1 MLTGLLEFK
10 EKLKAFYAKGGIYIR
25 YVCNFVLAFLSMFAM
40 SRKIG
45 GNGIISNPLI
55 CIALSIVCAFLPV
68 NITVVIVTI
77 YMIINL
83 FTLSLE
89 LAMIALGVMVVIYLL
104 YFRFAPKTGFIM
116 ILTPILFFLKLPY
129 VVPVVAALTV
139 GMTGIVPAVSGVFIY
154 YIITFAANYSTAI
167 STLDVNNALQNINF
181 IFNNILTNKELVTI
195 VVSFAVV
202 ITMIYF
208 IKRLSVNYSAII
220 AVIAGCVTDALIQI
234 IAFAVLSVN
243 FSIIGMIAGH
253 IAAIIVGLVINFFI
267 MSVDYTAKEYV
278 DYARSE
284 RLQFEDD
291 EYYYYVK
298 AVPKM
303 SVARKNVTIKKFNSS
318 KDNRGAIHTESYEI
332 DEDDE

>member
-89 LAMIALGVMVVIYLL
+89 LALIALGVMIVIYLL

-243 FSIIGMIAGH
+243 FSIIGMVAGH
-253 IAAIIVGLVINFFI
+253 IAAIIVGLAINFFI
-267 MSVDYTAKEYV
+267 MSVDYTATEYV
-278 DYARSE
+278 
-284 RLQFEDD
+284 QFEDD
-291 EYYYYVK
+291 DYYYYVK

>member
-25 YVCNFVLAFLSMFAM
+25 HICNFVLAFLSMFAM

-45 GNGIISNPLI
+45 GSGIISNPLI
-55 CIALSIVCAFLPV
+55 CIALSIICAFLPV
-68 NITVVIVTI
+68 NVIVVVVTI
-77 YMIINL
+77 YMIVNL

-89 LAMIALGVMVVIYLL
+89 LALIALGVMIVIYLL

-154 YIITFAANYSTAI
+154 YIITFAADYSTAI

-267 MSVDYTAKEYV
+267 MSVDYTATEYV
-278 DYARSE
+278 
-284 RLQFEDD
+284 QFEDD
-291 EYYYYVK
+291 DYYYYVK

-318 KDNRGAIHTESYEI
+318 KDNRGGIHTESYGI

>member
-25 YVCNFVLAFLSMFAM
+25 YVCNFVLAFLSMFTM

-89 LAMIALGVMVVIYLL
+89 LAMIALGVMIVIYLL

-116 ILTPILFFLKLPY
+116 ILTPILFFLKLSY

-253 IAAIIVGLVINFFI
+253 IAAIIVGLAINFFI
-267 MSVDYTAKEYV
+267 MSVDYTATEYV
-278 DYARSE
+278 
-284 RLQFEDD
+284 QFEDD
-291 EYYYYVK
+291 DYYYYVK

-303 SVARKNVTIKKFNSS
+303 SVAKKNVTIKKFNSS

>member
-89 LAMIALGVMVVIYLL
+89 LAMIALGVMIVIYLL

-267 MSVDYTAKEYV
+267 MSVDYTATEYV
-278 DYARSE
+278 
-284 RLQFEDD
+284 QFEDD
-291 EYYYYVK
+291 DYYYYVK

-318 KDNRGAIHTESYEI
+318 KDNRGAIHTESYE
-332 DEDDE
+332 

>member
-89 LAMIALGVMVVIYLL
+89 LALIALGVMIVIYLL

-253 IAAIIVGLVINFFI
+253 IAAIIVGLAINFFI
-267 MSVDYTAKEYV
+267 MSVDYTATEYV
-278 DYARSE
+278 
-284 RLQFEDD
+284 QFEDD
-291 EYYYYVK
+291 DYYYYVK

>member
-89 LAMIALGVMVVIYLL
+89 LAMIALGVMIVIYLL

-253 IAAIIVGLVINFFI
+253 IAAIIVGLAINFFI
-267 MSVDYTAKEYV
+267 MSVDYTATEYV
-278 DYARSE
+278 
-284 RLQFEDD
+284 QFEDD
-291 EYYYYVK
+291 DYYYYVK
-298 AVPKM
+298 AVLKM

>member
-89 LAMIALGVMVVIYLL
+89 LALIALGVMIVIYLL

-154 YIITFAANYSTAI
+154 YIISFAANYSTAI

-243 FSIIGMIAGH
+243 FSIIGMVAGH
-253 IAAIIVGLVINFFI
+253 IAAIIVGLAINFFI
-267 MSVDYTAKEYV
+267 MSVDYTATEYV
-278 DYARSE
+278 
-284 RLQFEDD
+284 QFEDD
-291 EYYYYVK
+291 DYYYYVK

>member
-1 MLTGLLEFK
+1 MLTGLLELK

-25 YVCNFVLAFLSMFAM
+25 YVCNFVLAFLSMFTM

-89 LAMIALGVMVVIYLL
+89 LAMIALGVMIVIYLL

-116 ILTPILFFLKLPY
+116 ILTPILFFLKLSY

-253 IAAIIVGLVINFFI
+253 IAAIIVGLAINFFI
-267 MSVDYTAKEYV
+267 MSVDYTATEYV
-278 DYARSE
+278 
-284 RLQFEDD
+284 QFEDD
-291 EYYYYVK
+291 DYYYYVK

-303 SVARKNVTIKKFNSS
+303 SVAKKNVTIKKFNSS

>member
-89 LAMIALGVMVVIYLL
+89 LAMIALGVMLVIYLL

-129 VVPVVAALTV
+129 VVPVVAVLTV

-253 IAAIIVGLVINFFI
+253 IAAIIVGLAINFFI
-267 MSVDYTAKEYV
+267 MSVDYTATEYV
-278 DYARSE
+278 
-284 RLQFEDD
+284 QFEDD
-291 EYYYYVK
+291 DYYYYVK

>member
-167 STLDVNNALQNINF
+167 SMLDVNNALQNINF

-267 MSVDYTAKEYV
+267 MSVDYTATEYV
-278 DYARSE
+278 
-284 RLQFEDD
+284 QFEDD
-291 EYYYYVK
+291 DYYYYVK

>member
-89 LAMIALGVMVVIYLL
+89 LALIALGVMIVIYLL

-234 IAFAVLSVN
+234 IAFAVLSVD
-243 FSIIGMIAGH
+243 FSIIGMVAGH
-253 IAAIIVGLVINFFI
+253 IAAIIVGLAINFFI
-267 MSVDYTAKEYV
+267 MSVDYTATEYV
-278 DYARSE
+278 
-284 RLQFEDD
+284 QFEDD
-291 EYYYYVK
+291 DYYYYVK

>member
-267 MSVDYTAKEYV
+267 MSVDYTATEYV
-278 DYARSE
+278 
-284 RLQFEDD
+284 QFEDD
-291 EYYYYVK
+291 DYYYYVK
-298 AVPKM
+298 AVPK
-303 SVARKNVTIKKFNSS
+303 I
-318 KDNRGAIHTESYEI
+318 AISRTDVKVQEI
-332 DEDDE
+332 NKVKRR

>member
-89 LAMIALGVMVVIYLL
+89 LAMIALGVMIVIYLL

-267 MSVDYTAKEYV
+267 MSVDYTATEYV
-278 DYARSE
+278 
-284 RLQFEDD
+284 QFEDD
-291 EYYYYVK
+291 DYYYYVK

-318 KDNRGAIHTESYEI
+318 
-332 DEDDE
+332 

>member
-89 LAMIALGVMVVIYLL
+89 LAMIALGVMIVIYLL

-129 VVPVVAALTV
+129 VVSVVAALTV

-181 IFNNILTNKELVTI
+181 IFNNILTNKELVTV

-267 MSVDYTAKEYV
+267 MSVDYTATEYV
-278 DYARSE
+278 
-284 RLQFEDD
+284 QFEDD
-291 EYYYYVK
+291 DYYYYVK

-303 SVARKNVTIKKFNSS
+303 SVAKKNVTIKKFNSS

>member
-89 LAMIALGVMVVIYLL
+89 LAMIALGVMIVIYLL

-139 GMTGIVPAVSGVFIY
+139 GMTGIVPAVSGAFIY

-243 FSIIGMIAGH
+243 FSIIGMVAGH
-253 IAAIIVGLVINFFI
+253 IAAIIVGLAINFFI
-267 MSVDYTAKEYV
+267 MSVDYTATEYV
-278 DYARSE
+278 
-284 RLQFEDD
+284 QFEDD
-291 EYYYYVK
+291 DYYYYVK

>member
-1 MLTGLLEFK
+1 MLTGLLELK

-25 YVCNFVLAFLSMFAM
+25 YVCNFVLAFLSMFTM

-89 LAMIALGVMVVIYLL
+89 LAMIALGVMIVIYLL

-267 MSVDYTAKEYV
+267 MSVDYTATEYV
-278 DYARSE
+278 
-284 RLQFEDD
+284 QFEDD
-291 EYYYYVK
+291 DY
-298 AVPKM
+298 
-303 SVARKNVTIKKFNSS
+303 
-318 KDNRGAIHTESYEI
+318 
-332 DEDDE
+332 

>member
-89 LAMIALGVMVVIYLL
+89 LAMIALGVMIVIYLL

-129 VVPVVAALTV
+129 FVPVVAALTV

-267 MSVDYTAKEYV
+267 MSVDYTATEYV
-278 DYARSE
+278 
-284 RLQFEDD
+284 QFEDD
-291 EYYYYVK
+291 DYYYYVK

>member
-89 LAMIALGVMVVIYLL
+89 LAMIALGVMIVIYLL

-253 IAAIIVGLVINFFI
+253 IAAIIVGLAINFFI
-267 MSVDYTAKEYV
+267 MSVDYTATEYV
-278 DYARSE
+278 
-284 RLQFEDD
+284 QFEDD
-291 EYYYYVK
+291 DYYYYVK

>member
-89 LAMIALGVMVVIYLL
+89 LAMIALGVMIVIYLL

-129 VVPVVAALTV
+129 VVPVVAASSSSDSGLFMIWISNGSTWMPTSCPTGNRYYAFASGIMNLGV
-139 GMTGIVPAVSGVFIY
+139 MLPGMMSGFFSDWLGYERFFIY
-154 YIITFAANYSTAI
+154 VLLATIPSLLIT
-167 STLDVNNALQNINF
+167 
-181 IFNNILTNKELVTI
+181 
-195 VVSFAVV
+195 
-202 ITMIYF
+202 YF
-208 IKRLSVNYSAII
+208 IPFTYDDSK
-220 AVIAGCVTDALIQI
+220 
-234 IAFAVLSVN
+234 
-243 FSIIGMIAGH
+243 
-253 IAAIIVGLVINFFI
+253 
-267 MSVDYTAKEYV
+267 KE
-278 DYARSE
+278 S
-284 RLQFEDD
+284 
-291 EYYYYVK
+291 
-298 AVPKM
+298 
-303 SVARKNVTIKKFNSS
+303 
-318 KDNRGAIHTESYEI
+318 NR
-332 DEDDE
+332 

>member
-154 YIITFAANYSTAI
+154 YIITFAA
-167 STLDVNNALQNINF
+167 TLDVNNALQNINF

-267 MSVDYTAKEYV
+267 MSVDYTATEYV
-278 DYARSE
+278 
-284 RLQFEDD
+284 QFEDD
-291 EYYYYVK
+291 DYYYYVK

>member
-267 MSVDYTAKEYV
+267 MSVDYTATEYV
-278 DYARSE
+278 
-284 RLQFEDD
+284 QFEDD
-291 EYYYYVK
+291 DYYYMSKRFRKCRLPERMSQSRNLIQARITVVQYT
-298 AVPKM
+298 PKVM
-303 SVARKNVTIKKFNSS
+303 K
-318 KDNRGAIHTESYEI
+318 
-332 DEDDE
+332 

>member
-45 GNGIISNPLI
+45 GDGIISNPLI

-89 LAMIALGVMVVIYLL
+89 LAMIALGVMIVIYLL

-243 FSIIGMIAGH
+243 FSIIGMVAGH
-253 IAAIIVGLVINFFI
+253 IAAIIVGLAINFFI
-267 MSVDYTAKEYV
+267 MSVDYTATEYV
-278 DYARSE
+278 
-284 RLQFEDD
+284 QFEDD
-291 EYYYYVK
+291 DYYYYVK

>member
-89 LAMIALGVMVVIYLL
+89 LAMIALGVMIVIYLL

-208 IKRLSVNYSAII
+208 IKRLSVNYSAIL

-253 IAAIIVGLVINFFI
+253 IAAIIVGLAINFFI
-267 MSVDYTAKEYV
+267 MSVDYTATEYV
-278 DYARSE
+278 
-284 RLQFEDD
+284 QFEDD
-291 EYYYYVK
+291 DYYYYVK

-318 KDNRGAIHTESYEI
+318 KDNRGAIHTESYKI

>member
-1 MLTGLLEFK
+1 
-10 EKLKAFYAKGGIYIR
+10 
-25 YVCNFVLAFLSMFAM
+25 
-40 SRKIG
+40 
-45 GNGIISNPLI
+45 
-55 CIALSIVCAFLPV
+55 
-68 NITVVIVTI
+68 
-77 YMIINL
+77 
-83 FTLSLE
+83 
-89 LAMIALGVMVVIYLL
+89 MIALGVMVVIYLL

-243 FSIIGMIAGH
+243 FSIIGMIAG
-253 IAAIIVGLVINFFI
+253 
-267 MSVDYTAKEYV
+267 
-278 DYARSE
+278 
-284 RLQFEDD
+284 Q
-291 EYYYYVK
+291 
-298 AVPKM
+298 
-303 SVARKNVTIKKFNSS
+303 SS
-318 KDNRGAIHTESYEI
+318 DW
-332 DEDDE
+332 

>member
-167 STLDVNNALQNINF
+167 STLDVNNAFQNINF

-253 IAAIIVGLVINFFI
+253 IAAIIVGLAINFFI
-267 MSVDYTAKEYV
+267 MSVDYTATEYV
-278 DYARSE
+278 
-284 RLQFEDD
+284 QFEDD
-291 EYYYYVK
+291 DYYYYVK

>member
-10 EKLKAFYAKGGIYIR
+10 EKLKAFYAKGSIYIKH
-25 YVCNFVLAFLSMFAM
+25 VCNFVLAFLSMFAM

-55 CIALSIVCAFLPV
+55 CIALSIICAFLPV
-68 NITVVIVTI
+68 NIIVVVVTI
-77 YMIINL
+77 YMIVNL

-89 LAMIALGVMVVIYLL
+89 LALIALGVMIVIYLL

-116 ILTPILFFLKLPY
+116 ILTPLLFFLRIPY
-129 VVPVVAALTV
+129 AVPVVAALTV

-154 YIITFAANYSTAI
+154 YIISFAANYSTAI
-167 STLDVNNALQNINF
+167 STLDIDNALQNITF

-208 IKRLSVNYSAII
+208 IKRLSADYSAII
-220 AVIAGCVTDALIQI
+220 AIIAGCVTDALIQI
-234 IAFAVLSVN
+234 ITFAVLSVN
-243 FSIIGMIAGH
+243 FSIVGMIIGH
-253 IAAIIVGLVINFFI
+253 IIAIIIGLAINFFI
-267 MSVDYTAKEYV
+267 MSVDYTATEYV
-278 DYARSE
+278 
-284 RLQFEDD
+284 QFEDD
-291 EYYYYVK
+291 DYYYYVK

-332 DEDDE
+332 DEEDE

>member
-104 YFRFAPKTGFIM
+104 SFRFAPKTGFIM

-154 YIITFAANYSTAI
+154 YIITFAA
-167 STLDVNNALQNINF
+167 TLDVNNALQNINF

-267 MSVDYTAKEYV
+267 MSVDYTATEYV
-278 DYARSE
+278 
-284 RLQFEDD
+284 QFEDD
-291 EYYYYVK
+291 DYYYYVK

>member
-139 GMTGIVPAVSGVFIY
+139 GMMGIVPAVSGVFIY

-267 MSVDYTAKEYV
+267 MSVDYTATEYV
-278 DYARSE
+278 
-284 RLQFEDD
+284 QFEDD
-291 EYYYYVK
+291 DYYYYVK

>member
-89 LAMIALGVMVVIYLL
+89 LAMIALGVMIVIYLL

-202 ITMIYF
+202 VTMIYF

-253 IAAIIVGLVINFFI
+253 IAAIIVGLAINFFI
-267 MSVDYTAKEYV
+267 MSVDYTATEYV
-278 DYARSE
+278 
-284 RLQFEDD
+284 QFEDD
-291 EYYYYVK
+291 DYYYYVK

>member
-243 FSIIGMIAGH
+243 FSIIGMVAGH

-267 MSVDYTAKEYV
+267 MSVDYTATEYV
-278 DYARSE
+278 
-284 RLQFEDD
+284 QFEDD
-291 EYYYYVK
+291 DYYYYVK

-303 SVARKNVTIKKFNSS
+303 SVAKKNVTIKKFNSS

>member
-89 LAMIALGVMVVIYLL
+89 LAMIALGVMIVIYLL

-267 MSVDYTAKEYV
+267 MSVDYTATEYV
-278 DYARSE
+278 
-284 RLQFEDD
+284 QFEDD
-291 EYYYYVK
+291 DYYYYVK

-303 SVARKNVTIKKFNSS
+303 LVARKNVTIKKFNSS

>member
-25 YVCNFVLAFLSMFAM
+25 YVCNFVLAFLSMFTM
-40 SRKIG
+40 SRKIS

-89 LAMIALGVMVVIYLL
+89 LAMIALGVMIVIYLL

-220 AVIAGCVTDALIQI
+220 AVIAG
-234 IAFAVLSVN
+234 
-243 FSIIGMIAGH
+243 
-253 IAAIIVGLVINFFI
+253 
-267 MSVDYTAKEYV
+267 
-278 DYARSE
+278 
-284 RLQFEDD
+284 
-291 EYYYYVK
+291 
-298 AVPKM
+298 
-303 SVARKNVTIKKFNSS
+303 
-318 KDNRGAIHTESYEI
+318 
-332 DEDDE
+332 

>member
-116 ILTPILFFLKLPY
+116 ILTPILFFLKLSY

-220 AVIAGCVTDALIQI
+220 AFIAGCVTDALIQI

-267 MSVDYTAKEYV
+267 MSVDYTATEYV
-278 DYARSE
+278 
-284 RLQFEDD
+284 QFEDD
-291 EYYYYVK
+291 DYYYYVK

>member
-25 YVCNFVLAFLSMFAM
+25 YVCNFVLAFLPMFAM

-89 LAMIALGVMVVIYLL
+89 LAMIALGVMIVIYLL

-253 IAAIIVGLVINFFI
+253 IAAIIVGLAINFFI
-267 MSVDYTAKEYV
+267 MSVDYTATEYV
-278 DYARSE
+278 
-284 RLQFEDD
+284 QFEDD
-291 EYYYYVK
+291 DYYYYVK

-303 SVARKNVTIKKFNSS
+303 SVAKKNVTIKKFNSS

>member
-89 LAMIALGVMVVIYLL
+89 LAMIALGVMIVIYLL

-253 IAAIIVGLVINFFI
+253 IAAIIVGLAINFFI
-267 MSVDYTAKEYV
+267 MSVDYTATEYV
-278 DYARSE
+278 
-284 RLQFEDD
+284 QFEDD
-291 EYYYYVK
+291 DYYYYVK

-303 SVARKNVTIKKFNSS
+303 SVAKKNVTIKKFNSS

>member
-25 YVCNFVLAFLSMFAM
+25 YVCNFVLAFLSMFTM

-89 LAMIALGVMVVIYLL
+89 LAMIALGVMIVIYLL

-253 IAAIIVGLVINFFI
+253 IAAIIVGLAINFFI
-267 MSVDYTAKEYV
+267 MSVDYTATEYV
-278 DYARSE
+278 
-284 RLQFEDD
+284 QFEDD
-291 EYYYYVK
+291 DYYYYVK

-332 DEDDE
+332 DEDYE